1 MERIPVPKGL
11 NTETENLINNIMDS
25 ALGTPIILDSSP
37 TTAGAELKENNIGFD
52 GTNLFIT
59 IQSTT
64 YRISL
69 TAV

>member
-1 MERIPVPKGL
+1 MERIPIPKGL
-11 NTETENLINNIMDS
+11 NTETEGLLNNLMDSVLGNPIIMDS
-25 ALGTPIILDSSP
+25 AP
-37 TTAGAELKENNIGFD
+37 TTTGAELKENNIGFD

-59 IQSTT
+59 IEGTT